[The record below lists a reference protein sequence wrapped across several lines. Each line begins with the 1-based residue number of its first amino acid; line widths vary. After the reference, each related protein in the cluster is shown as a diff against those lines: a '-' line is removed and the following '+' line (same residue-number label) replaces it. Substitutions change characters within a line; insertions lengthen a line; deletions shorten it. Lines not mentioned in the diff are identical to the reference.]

1 MMQLSHKQKRL
12 IKIGIILVL
21 VLATVIL
28 VLISW
33 KKPQQD
39 PGQETPRLGTITP
52 VSGRFPTLAPPA
64 IDTEGNPPPN
74 TILIKDFSYR
84 PNILR
89 VKAGTPVDIFNA
101 DSAGHSVSSD
111 ETLFDTGILG
121 QNERGTL
128 TFDTPGTYSYH
139 CRRHPAMVA
148 TIVVTP

>member
-1 MMQLSHKQKRL
+1 MVELSHKQKRL
-12 IKIGIILVL
+12 IKIVMILVL
-21 VLATVIL
+21 LLATVML
-28 VLISW
+28 ALISRN
-33 KKPQQD
+33 KPQQD
-39 PGQETPRLGTITP
+39 SGQKTPSSTAITP
-52 VSGRFPTLAPPA
+52 VSGRFPTLPPPA
-64 IDTEGNPPPN
+64 IDTEGNPPAN

-89 VKAGTPVDIFNA
+89 VKVGTPIDIFNA

-111 ETLFDTGILG
+111 EVMFDTGILG

>member
-1 MMQLSHKQKRL
+1 MVQLSHKQKRL

-21 VLATVIL
+21 VLATVAL
-28 VLISW
+28 VLISR
-33 KKPQQD
+33 KKPQPD
-39 PGQETPRLGTITP
+39 PGQGIPRLGTITP
-52 VSGRFPTLAPPA
+52 VSGRFPTLAPPPVDA
-64 IDTEGNPPPN
+64 EGNPPKN

-89 VKAGTPVDIFNA
+89 VKAGTPIDIFNG
-101 DSAGHSVSSD
+101 DSASHSVSSD
-111 ETLFDTGILG
+111 DAMFDTGILQ

-128 TFDTPGTYSYH
+128 TFDTSGTYSYH